1 MTGAWRLHLVL
12 AASGIVFVLV
22 PVVLVGFLAEG
33 WRRDLALTAYS
44 TLLAGVFAAASWLLD
59 RSRRAQYTEMIV
71 EARRPGSAA
80 LMPNP
85 SRHRRFLRR
94 RVPLVLGLCALA
106 VVFPHLRTIAEL
118 LVPWIVSLAVVST
131 VVWHA
136 RVPGLIGT
144 HDGVVTRRHGLIPW
158 AEITAAPLV
167 RSGDARFLQIWVR
180 DRVELALRPLPARPR
195 LIRSVIAFGQRRT
208 APLTGVY
215 EPFVLNDLDA
225 YQLELEAL
233 AGRSLRELPAC

>member
-1 MTGAWRLHLVL
+1 MNGAWRLHLVL
-12 AASGIVFVLV
+12 TASGIVFVLV
-22 PVVLVGFLAEG
+22 PVALVSSLTAG
-33 WRRDLALTAYS
+33 WERDLALTGYS
-44 TLLAGVFAAASWLLD
+44 TLLAGLFAAVSWRVD
-59 RSRRAQYTEMIV
+59 RARRVRYAEMVV
-71 EARRPGSAA
+71 ESERPGSAA

-106 VVFPHLRTIAEL
+106 IVFPHLRTLTEV
-118 LVPWIVSLAVVST
+118 LVPWIVSLAVVSMI
-131 VVWHA
+131 VWHA

-144 HDGVVTRRHGLIPW
+144 SDGVVTRRHGLIPW

-167 RSGDARFLQIWVR
+167 RSGDARFLQLWVR

-195 LIRSVIAFGQRRT
+195 LVRRVIAFCQRRT

-215 EPFVLNDLDA
+215 EPFVLNDLDD
-225 YQLELEAL
+225 YQRQLEVL